1 MKKVNPL
8 QLLNEEMESEQE
20 VVRVNAIRRLPIIA
34 AVMGESNQAKSQILE
49 YVDNVIINEDNDEVL
64 YSIAEALTGLARYFK
79 IKMIYLL
86 EKLVAIEETVV
97 RQKAVQG
104 YVALA
109 KTVGKKELRDVL
121 IPNVKKL
128 SESSSL
134 TTKISAI
141 DVMTEMYP
149 LCAEEEKKVI
159 RGRFNVLFGEDSLM
173 VRRVLA
179 SKLGTLCGFM
189 GRPLVVTELIKSFKL
204 LSNDDSAKVRIIT
217 IDSLVKLAECLS
229 EEENK
234 NHMIPIIIKLT
245 SDKSWRVR
253 VHLASKFSHIS
264 QAVGPDVSD
273 SLVSVFASLLRDDES
288 QVRLDAV
295 RSLAKFVFILKLEKL
310 NSLMPSL
317 QLLGNDPV
325 ALVRAGVGELF
336 QGMLSNSSLKSS
348 LNKKSTLSKQIK
360 IIVKQLCQDEDL
372 EVKLDSFEVVRLCG
386 TFLGPDEM
394 DELIT
399 CVYKAMEDSQSWR
412 LRYAAVNTLLSLA
425 IGYAN
430 QSFFDQKF
438 KRAFVFGIRDSAEK
452 VRSLVITFI
461 SQLAEFLKDNYL
473 LTYLAVEMLT
483 IITEDETYNYQ
494 KRISAIYGIKEL
506 YVSVRKTDSLDQL
519 LKNQIVPLVEENV
532 RNIRMVSV
540 KVLKEI
546 YAYTKS
552 KDLKE
557 AIKKAVLKMEKVET
571 DRETAYLV
579 ANFSK

>member
-8 QLLNEEMESEQE
+8 QLLNEEMECEQE

-34 AVMGESNQAKSQILE
+34 SVMGESNQAKSQILE
-49 YVDNVIINEDNDEVL
+49 YVDNIIINEDNDEVL
-64 YSIAEALTGLARYFK
+64 YSIAEALSGLAKYFK

-86 EKLVAIEETVV
+86 EKLVAVEETVV

-121 IPNVKKL
+121 IPNVRKL

-141 DVMTEMYP
+141 DIMTEMYP
-149 LCAEEEKKVI
+149 LCADEEKKII

-253 VHLASKFSHIS
+253 VHLASKFSNIS
-264 QAVGPDVSD
+264 KAVGPDVSD
-273 SLVSVFASLLRDDES
+273 SLVSVFAKLLRDDES

-295 RSLAKFVFILKLEKL
+295 RSLSKFVFILKLEKL

-317 QLLGNDPV
+317 QLLANDPV

-336 QGMLSNSSLKSS
+336 QGMLNNSSLKDS
-348 LNKKSTLSKQIK
+348 LNKKSTLSKQIQ
-360 IIVKQLCQDEDL
+360 IVVKQLTKDEDL
-372 EVKLDSFEVVRLCG
+372 EVKLESFEVVKLCG
-386 TFLGPDEM
+386 KFLALDDME
-394 DELIT
+394 ELIVSIYNT
-399 CVYKAMEDSQSWR
+399 MQETHSWR
-412 LRYAAVNTLLSLA
+412 LRYAGVNTLLTLA
-425 IGYAN
+425 ITYSN
-430 QSFFDQKF
+430 QSIFDQKF
-438 KRAFVFGIRDSAEK
+438 KKAFLEGIKDPAEK
-452 VRSLVITFI
+452 VRSLVINFI
-461 SQLAEFLKDNYL
+461 PQLASFLKDNYL
-473 LTYLAVEMLT
+473 LTYLTVEMLT
-483 IITEDETYNYQ
+483 IISEDETYNYQ
-494 KRISAIYGIKEL
+494 KRVSAIYGIKEL
-506 YVSVRKTDSLDQL
+506 YMSVRKTDSLDQL
-519 LKNQIVPLVEENV
+519 LKNQIVPMVEDNV
-532 RNIRMVSV
+532 RNIRMVTV

-546 YAYTKS
+546 YSYTKS

-557 AIKKAVLKMEKVET
+557 SIKKAIIKMQKVET

-579 ANFSK
+579 SKFL

>member
-34 AVMGESNQAKSQILE
+34 SVMGESNQAKSQILE
-49 YVDNVIINEDNDEVL
+49 YVDNIIAKEDNDEVL
-64 YSIAEALTGLARYFK
+64 YGIAEALSNLAVYFK

-86 EKLVAIEETVV
+86 EKLVAIEESVV
-97 RQKAVQG
+97 RQKAVLG

-109 KTVGKKELRDVL
+109 KTVNKKELREVL

-149 LCAEEEKKVI
+149 LCADEEKKVI
-159 RGRFNVLFGEDSLM
+159 RSRFNVLFGEDSLM

-253 VHLASKFSHIS
+253 VHLASKFSDIS
-264 QAVGPDVSD
+264 KAVGPDVSD
-273 SLVSVFASLLRDDES
+273 SLVSVFASLLRDNES
-288 QVRLDAV
+288 LVRLDAV
-295 RSLAKFVFILKLEKL
+295 RALSKFVFILKPEKL
-310 NSLMPSL
+310 SSLMSSL

-336 QGMLSNSSLKSS
+336 QGMLSNSNLKNT
-348 LNKKSTLSKQIK
+348 LNKKTTLNKQIQIILKKLSK
-360 IIVKQLCQDEDL
+360 DEDL
-372 EVKLDSFEVVRLCG
+372 EVRMESFDVIKLCG
-386 TFLGPDEM
+386 SFLNPDEI
-394 DELIT
+394 DELIQSI
-399 CVYKAMEDSQSWR
+399 YKSMDEASNWR
-412 LRYAAVNTLLSLA
+412 LRLAGIDTLMTLAV
-425 IGYAN
+425 GYAN
-430 QSFFDQKF
+430 QSLFDQKF
-438 KRAFVFGIRDSAEK
+438 KRAFLMGIKDQAEQ
-452 VRSLVITFI
+452 VRSLVINYVP
-461 SQLAEFLKDNYL
+461 QLASFLKDNYL
-473 LTYLAVEMLT
+473 LTYLTVEMLT
-483 IITEDETYNYQ
+483 IINEEETHSYQ
-494 KRISAIYGIKEL
+494 KRISAIYGVKEL
-506 YVSVRKTDSLDQL
+506 YMSVRKTDSMDQI
-519 LKNQIVPLVEENV
+519 LKNQIVPLTEDGV
-532 RNIRMVSV
+532 RNIRMVTV

-546 YAYTKS
+546 YGYSKS

-557 AIKKAVLKMEKVET
+557 SIKKSVLKMDKVET
-571 DRETAYLV
+571 DSETSSLI
-579 ANFSK
+579 SKFF

>member
-34 AVMGESNQAKSQILE
+34 SVMGESNQAKSQILE
-49 YVDNVIINEDNDEVL
+49 YVDTIIVNEDNDEVL
-64 YSIAEALTGLARYFK
+64 YSIAEALSNLATYFK

-86 EKLVAIEETVV
+86 EKLVAIEESVV
-97 RQKAVQG
+97 RQKAVLG

-128 SESSSL
+128 SESNSL

-149 LCAEEEKKVI
+149 LCADEEKKII
-159 RGRFNVLFGEDSLM
+159 RSRFNVLFGEDSLM

-217 IDSLVKLAECLS
+217 INSLVKLADCLS

-253 VHLASKFSHIS
+253 VHLASKFSDIS
-264 QAVGPDVSD
+264 KSVGPDVSD

-288 QVRLDAV
+288 LVRLDAV
-295 RSLAKFVFILKLEKL
+295 RALSKFVFILKPEKL

-325 ALVRAGVGELF
+325 ALVRAGVAELF
-336 QGMLSNSSLKSS
+336 QGMLSNKNLKET
-348 LNKKSTLSKQIK
+348 LNKKSVLAKQIQLILKQLSK
-360 IIVKQLCQDEDL
+360 DEDL
-372 EVKLDSFEVVRLCG
+372 EVRLESFEVIKLCG
-386 TFLGPDEM
+386 NLLSSDEIEDLITSIYKSM
-394 DELIT
+394 DEAT
-399 CVYKAMEDSQSWR
+399 NWR
-412 LRYAAVNTLLSLA
+412 LRYAGIDTILTLAVVYS
-425 IGYAN
+425 N
-430 QSFFDQKF
+430 QSLFDQKF
-438 KRAFVFGIRDSAEK
+438 KKAFLQGIKDEAER
-452 VRSLVITFI
+452 VRSLVIDFI
-461 SQLAEFLKDNYL
+461 PQLATFLKDNYL
-473 LTYLAVEMLT
+473 LTYMTVEMLT

-506 YVSVRKTDSLDQL
+506 YLSVRKTDSLDQL
-519 LKNQIVPLVEENV
+519 LKNQIVPLTEDQV
-532 RNIRMVSV
+532 RNIRMVTV

-546 YAYTKS
+546 YSYTKS

-557 AIKKAVLKMEKVET
+557 SIKKSIVKMEKIEP

-579 ANFSK
+579 SKFL

>member
-20 VVRVNAIRRLPIIA
+20 VIRVNAIRRLPIIA

-49 YVDNVIINEDNDEVL
+49 YVDNIIVNEDNDEVL
-64 YSIAEALTGLARYFK
+64 YSIAEALSGLATYFK

-86 EKLVAIEETVV
+86 EKLVAIEESVV

-104 YVALA
+104 YVSLA

-149 LCAEEEKKVI
+149 LCADEEKKII
-159 RGRFNVLFGEDSLM
+159 RSRFNVLFGEDSLM

-264 QAVGPDVSD
+264 KAVGPDVSD

-288 QVRLDAV
+288 LVRLDAV
-295 RSLAKFVFILKLEKL
+295 RALSKFVFILKPEKL

-336 QGMLSNSSLKSS
+336 QGMLTNSTLKES
-348 LNKKSTLSKQIK
+348 LNKKSTLSKQIL
-360 IIVKQLCQDEDL
+360 IILKQLSKDEDL
-372 EVKLDSFEVVRLCG
+372 EVRLESFEVIKLCG

-394 DELIT
+394 EDLILSI
-399 CVYKAMEDSQSWR
+399 YKSMEETVSWR
-412 LRYAAVNTLLSLA
+412 LRYAGIDTLMTLAVRYS
-425 IGYAN
+425 N
-430 QSFFDQKF
+430 QSLFDQKF
-438 KRAFVFGIRDSAEK
+438 KKAFLSGIKDAAER
-452 VRSLVITFI
+452 VRSLVIDFI
-461 SQLAEFLKDNYL
+461 PQLASFLKDNYL
-473 LTYLAVEMLT
+473 LTYLTVEMLT

-506 YVSVRKTDSLDQL
+506 YMSVRKTDSLDQL
-519 LKNQIVPLVEENV
+519 LKNQIVPLVEDEV
-532 RNIRMVSV
+532 RNIRMVTV
-540 KVLKEI
+540 KILKEI
-546 YAYTKS
+546 YSYTKS

-557 AIKKAVLKMEKVET
+557 SIKKAVVKMEKVET
-571 DRETAYLV
+571 DKETAYLV
-579 ANFSK
+579 SKFL

>member
-20 VVRVNAIRRLPIIA
+20 VIRVNAIRRLPIIA

-49 YVDNVIINEDNDEVL
+49 YVDNIIVNEDNDEVL
-64 YSIAEALTGLARYFK
+64 YSIAEALSGLATYFK

-86 EKLVAIEETVV
+86 EKLVAIEESVV

-104 YVALA
+104 YVSLA

-149 LCAEEEKKVI
+149 LCADEEKKII
-159 RGRFNVLFGEDSLM
+159 RSRFNVLFGEDSLM

-264 QAVGPDVSD
+264 KAVGPDVSD

-288 QVRLDAV
+288 LVRLDAV
-295 RSLAKFVFILKLEKL
+295 RALSKFVFILKPEKL

-336 QGMLSNSSLKSS
+336 QGMLTNSTLKES
-348 LNKKSTLSKQIK
+348 LNKKSTLSKQIL
-360 IIVKQLCQDEDL
+360 IILKQLSKDEDL
-372 EVKLDSFEVVRLCG
+372 EVRLESFEVIKLCG
-386 TFLGPDEM
+386 AFLGPDEM
-394 DELIT
+394 EDLILSI
-399 CVYKAMEDSQSWR
+399 YKSMEETVSWR
-412 LRYAAVNTLLSLA
+412 LRYAGIDTLMTLAVRYS
-425 IGYAN
+425 N
-430 QSFFDQKF
+430 QSLFDQKF
-438 KRAFVFGIRDSAEK
+438 KKAFLSGIKDAAER
-452 VRSLVITFI
+452 VRSLVIDFI
-461 SQLAEFLKDNYL
+461 PQLASFLKDNYL
-473 LTYLAVEMLT
+473 LTYLTVEMLT

-506 YVSVRKTDSLDQL
+506 YMSVRKTDSLDQL
-519 LKNQIVPLVEENV
+519 LKNQIVPLVEDEV
-532 RNIRMVSV
+532 RNIRMVTV
-540 KVLKEI
+540 KILKEI
-546 YAYTKS
+546 YSYTKS

-557 AIKKAVLKMEKVET
+557 SIKKAVVKMEKVET
-571 DRETAYLV
+571 DKETAYLV
-579 ANFSK
+579 SKFL

>member
-49 YVDNVIINEDNDEVL
+49 YVDNIIVNEDNDEVL
-64 YSIAEALTGLARYFK
+64 YSIAEALSSLATYFK

-86 EKLVAIEETVV
+86 EKLVAVEESVV
-97 RQKAVQG
+97 RQKAVVG

-109 KTVGKKELRDVL
+109 KTVNKKELRDVL

-141 DVMTEMYP
+141 DIMTEMYP
-149 LCAEEEKKVI
+149 LCADEEKKVI
-159 RGRFNVLFGEDSLM
+159 RSRFNVLFGEDSLM

-253 VHLASKFSHIS
+253 VHLASKFSDIS
-264 QAVGPDVSD
+264 KAVGPDVSD

-288 QVRLDAV
+288 LVRLDAV
-295 RSLAKFVFILKLEKL
+295 RALAKFVFILKPEKL
-310 NSLMPSL
+310 NSLMPNL

-336 QGMLSNSSLKSS
+336 QGMLSNSSLKES
-348 LNKKSTLSKQIK
+348 LNKKSTLAKQIQ
-360 IIVKQLCQDEDL
+360 IILKQLSKDEDL
-372 EVKLDSFEVVRLCG
+372 EVRLESFEVIKLCG
-386 TFLGPDEM
+386 GFLGPDEIE
-394 DELIT
+394 DLILSI
-399 CVYKAMEDSQSWR
+399 YKSMEDNANWR
-412 LRYAAVNTLLSLA
+412 LRFAGVDTLLSLA
-425 IGYAN
+425 VGYAN
-430 QSFFDQKF
+430 QSLFDQKF
-438 KRAFVFGIRDSAEK
+438 KKAFLQGIKDQAER
-452 VRSLVITFI
+452 VRTLVIDYI
-461 SQLAEFLKDNYL
+461 PQLASFLKDNYL

-483 IITEDETYNYQ
+483 IINEDETYGYQ

-506 YVSVRKTDSLDQL
+506 YMSVRKTDSLDQL
-519 LKNQIVPLVEENV
+519 LKNQIVPLVEDDV
-532 RNIRMVSV
+532 RNIRMVTV

-546 YAYTKS
+546 YSYTKS

-557 AIKKAVLKMEKVET
+557 AIKKNIIKMEKVET
-571 DRETAYLV
+571 DKETAYLV
-579 ANFSK
+579 SKFL

>member
-34 AVMGESNQAKSQILE
+34 SVMGESNQAKSQILE
-49 YVDNVIINEDNDEVL
+49 YVDTIIVNEDNDEVL
-64 YSIAEALTGLARYFK
+64 YSIAEALSNLAKYFK

-86 EKLVAIEETVV
+86 EKLVAIEESVV
-97 RQKAVQG
+97 RQKAVLG

-109 KTVGKKELRDVL
+109 KTVSKKELRDVL

-128 SESSSL
+128 SESNSL

-149 LCAEEEKKVI
+149 LCADEEKKII
-159 RGRFNVLFGEDSLM
+159 RSRFNVLFGEDSLM

-217 IDSLVKLAECLS
+217 IDSLVKLADCLS

-253 VHLASKFSHIS
+253 VHLASKFSDIS
-264 QAVGPDVSD
+264 KAVGPDVSD

-288 QVRLDAV
+288 LVRLDAV
-295 RSLAKFVFILKLEKL
+295 RALSKFVFILKPEKL

-336 QGMLSNSSLKSS
+336 QGMLSNKNLKET
-348 LNKKSTLSKQIK
+348 LNKKSVLAKQIQIILKQLSK
-360 IIVKQLCQDEDL
+360 DEDL
-372 EVKLDSFEVVRLCG
+372 EVRMESFEVIKLCG
-386 TFLGPDEM
+386 SLMNADEIE
-394 DELIT
+394 DLILSI
-399 CVYKAMEDSQSWR
+399 YKSMEEATNWR
-412 LRYAAVNTLLSLA
+412 LRYAGIDTILSLA
-425 IGYAN
+425 VVYSN
-430 QSFFDQKF
+430 QSLFDQKF
-438 KRAFVFGIRDSAEK
+438 KKAFLSGIKDEAER
-452 VRSLVITFI
+452 VRSLVIDFI
-461 SQLAEFLKDNYL
+461 PQLASFLKDNYL
-473 LTYLAVEMLT
+473 LTYLTVEMLT

-506 YVSVRKTDSLDQL
+506 YLSVRKTDSLDQL
-519 LKNQIVPLVEENV
+519 LKNQIVPLTEDQV
-532 RNIRMVSV
+532 RNIRMVTV
-540 KVLKEI
+540 KVLKEV
-546 YAYTKS
+546 YSYTKS

-557 AIKKAVLKMEKVET
+557 AIKKSIVKMQKIET

-579 ANFSK
+579 GKFL